1 MSEPAHPLDI
11 AVRGLCPRC
20 GAKTLFAGVAR
31 FAGHCRACGLDY
43 SGFNVGDGPAAFL
56 VMIIGAVV
64 TGAAIGA
71 ELSLHPPFWLH
82 MLVWMPLT
90 VALVM
95 GALRV
100 AKALLLTFEYRN
112 AAREGRIAP
121 NEPPPPGP

>member
-112 AAREGRIAP
+112 AAREGR
-121 NEPPPPGP
+121 PGP